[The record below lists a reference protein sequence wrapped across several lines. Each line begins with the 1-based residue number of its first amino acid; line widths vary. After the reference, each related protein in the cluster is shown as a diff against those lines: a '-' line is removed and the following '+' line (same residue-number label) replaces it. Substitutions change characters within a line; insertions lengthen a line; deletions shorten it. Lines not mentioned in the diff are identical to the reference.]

1 MRLLTFLLVFLLLGI
16 VGCMKDED
24 YTTSITDTLSF
35 SKDTVRFDTIISGE
49 PTRTYN
55 FTVYNKANKALRIS
69 QVALAKGGNSPFKV
83 NVDGVPLEDG
93 SASDFE
99 IAKKDSMIVYLMANV
114 PTTDSDQL
122 AYYEDELCFTT
133 EAGVQQ
139 KVVLNASGQNVV
151 TLQGQRITTDVTLTA
166 NRPYR
171 VMDSLVV
178 GQGATLTLEA
188 GATLL
193 FHQNAS
199 LIVYGRLKIEGSTD
213 QPVTLRG
220 DRMDN
225 MFEHQPYNRTPGLW
239 GGVVIKSDSYDNYI
253 DKADI
258 HSGKFGI
265 RVDSSDVS
273 KRKLTIENS
282 AIHTVTGHAL
292 DVRMSQVKV
301 GNSQLTNA
309 GGDCIHLR
317 GGDATFIHCTIGR
330 FYVFS
335 GGSGH
340 ALNFANVDGDVRLP
354 ISRLYF
360 ANSIITGYQD
370 DEIMGSEGE
379 EGDEFNY
386 LFTHCLLNTPVPKSD
401 DIDAHFISCLW
412 DQKSTTTNINPEA
425 KLRDKNFLPD
435 FNLDYLLF
443 SFGLNKQSQAVGTA
457 DAVITQ
463 ANYPKDKAGNS
474 RSSQPDMGCFQ
485 HQESA
490 DNDNE

>member
-1 MRLLTFLLVFLLLGI
+1 MRLLTFLLVFLLFG
-16 VGCMKDED
+16 VAGCMKDDD
-24 YTTSITDTLSF
+24 YTTSVTDTLSF

-55 FTVYNKANKALRIS
+55 FTVYNKANKAIRIS
-69 QVALAKGGNSPFKV
+69 QVALAKGVNSPFKV
-83 NVDGVPLEDG
+83 NVDGVSLDGG

-114 PTTDSDQL
+114 PTVDSDQPT
-122 AYYEDELCFTT
+122 YYEDDLYFTT

-139 KVVLNASGQNVV
+139 KVVLNASGQDVV
-151 TLQGQRITTDVTLTA
+151 TLTAKRIKTDATLSA

-171 VMDSLVV
+171 IMDSLVV
-178 GQGATLTLEA
+178 EPGVTLTLEA
-188 GATLL
+188 GTTLL

-199 LIVYGRLKIEGSTD
+199 LIVYGRLKIVGTVNR
-213 QPVTLRG
+213 PVTLRG
-220 DRMDN
+220 DRMDY

-253 DKADI
+253 DNADI
-258 HSGKFGI
+258 HSGKFGV

-273 KRKLTIENS
+273 KLKLTIENS

-292 DVRMSQVKV
+292 DIRMSQVKI

-309 GGDCIHLR
+309 GGDCVHLR
-317 GGDATFIHCTIGR
+317 GGDASFIHCTIGR

-340 ALNFANVDGDVRLP
+340 ALNFANVDGNVRLP

-379 EGDEFNY
+379 NDDEFNY
-386 LFTHCLLNTPVPKSD
+386 LFTHCLLNTPTPNSD
-401 DIDAHFISCLW
+401 DVDAHFISCLW
-412 DQKSTTTNINPEA
+412 DQKPTTTSVNPEI
-425 KLRDKNFLPD
+425 KLRDKNFTPA

-443 SFGLNKQSQAVGTA
+443 AFELDKQSQAIGTA

-463 ANYPKDKAGNS
+463 ANYPKDKLGNL
-474 RSSQPDMGCFQ
+474 RGAQPDMGCFQ
-485 HQESA
+485 HREA
-490 DNDNE
+490 DDNGNE

>member
-1 MRLLTFLLVFLLLGI
+1 MRLLTFLLVLSLLGV
-16 VGCMKDED
+16 VGCMRDED
-24 YTTSITDTLSF
+24 YTTSVTDTLNF

-55 FTVYNKANKALRIS
+55 LTVYNKANKAIRVS
-69 QVALAKGGNSPFKV
+69 QVTLAKGGNSPFKV
-83 NVDGVPLEDG
+83 NVDGVPLDGG

-99 IAKKDSMIVYLMANV
+99 IAKKDSIIVYLIANV
-114 PTTDSDQL
+114 PTTDKDL
-122 AYYEDELCFTT
+122 PTYYEDKLCFTT

-139 KVVLNASGQNVV
+139 KVALSASGQDVV
-151 TLQGQRITTDVTLTA
+151 TLSGQRITADTTFSA
-166 NRPYR
+166 SRPYR

-178 GQGATLTLEA
+178 ERGATLTLEA
-188 GATLL
+188 GTTLL

-199 LIVYGRLKIEGSTD
+199 LIVYGRLNIVGTID
-213 QPVTLRG
+213 LPVTLRG

-253 DKADI
+253 DNADI
-258 HSGKFGI
+258 HSGKFGV

-273 KRKLTIENS
+273 KLKLTIENS
-282 AIHTVTGHAL
+282 AIHTITGHAL
-292 DVRMSQVKV
+292 DIRMSQVKV
-301 GNSQLTNA
+301 GNSQLTNT
-309 GGDCIHLR
+309 GGDCLHLR
-317 GGDATFIHCTIGR
+317 GGDASFIHCTIGR

-370 DEIMGSEGE
+370 DEIMGNEGE
-379 EGDEFNY
+379 SGDAFNY
-386 LFTHCLLNTPVPKSD
+386 LFTHCLLNTPEPKSD
-401 DIDAHFISCLW
+401 DVDAHFISCLW
-412 DQKSTTTNINPEA
+412 DQKSTTTSVNPDA
-425 KLRDKNFLPD
+425 KLRDQNFSPA

-443 SFGLNKQSQAVGTA
+443 TFGLDKQSQAVGTA

-463 ANYPKDKAGNS
+463 ANYPKDKEGNL
-474 RSSQPDMGCFQ
+474 RGTQPDMGCFQ

>member
-69 QVALAKGGNSPFKV
+69 QVDLAKGGNSPFKV

-199 LIVYGRLKIEGSTD
+199 
-213 QPVTLRG
+213 
-220 DRMDN
+220 
-225 MFEHQPYNRTPGLW
+225 
-239 GGVVIKSDSYDNYI
+239 
-253 DKADI
+253 
-258 HSGKFGI
+258 
-265 RVDSSDVS
+265 
-273 KRKLTIENS
+273 
-282 AIHTVTGHAL
+282 
-292 DVRMSQVKV
+292 
-301 GNSQLTNA
+301 
-309 GGDCIHLR
+309 
-317 GGDATFIHCTIGR
+317 
-330 FYVFS
+330 
-335 GGSGH
+335 
-340 ALNFANVDGDVRLP
+340 
-354 ISRLYF
+354 
-360 ANSIITGYQD
+360 
-370 DEIMGSEGE
+370 
-379 EGDEFNY
+379 
-386 LFTHCLLNTPVPKSD
+386 
-401 DIDAHFISCLW
+401 
-412 DQKSTTTNINPEA
+412 
-425 KLRDKNFLPD
+425 
-435 FNLDYLLF
+435 
-443 SFGLNKQSQAVGTA
+443 
-457 DAVITQ
+457 
-463 ANYPKDKAGNS
+463 
-474 RSSQPDMGCFQ
+474 
-485 HQESA
+485 
-490 DNDNE
+490 

>member
-1 MRLLTFLLVFLLLGI
+1 MRLLTFLLMFLLLGI

-24 YTTSITDTLSF
+24 YTTSVTDTLSF

-114 PTTDSDQL
+114 PMTDSDQL

-225 MFEHQPYNRTPGLW
+225 MFEHQPYNRTPGLS
-239 GGVVIKSDSYDNYI
+239 GGLVIKSDSYDNYI
-253 DKADI
+253 DKSAI
-258 HSGKFGI
+258 HSG
-265 RVDSSDVS
+265 
-273 KRKLTIENS
+273 
-282 AIHTVTGHAL
+282 
-292 DVRMSQVKV
+292 
-301 GNSQLTNA
+301 
-309 GGDCIHLR
+309 
-317 GGDATFIHCTIGR
+317 
-330 FYVFS
+330 
-335 GGSGH
+335 
-340 ALNFANVDGDVRLP
+340 
-354 ISRLYF
+354 
-360 ANSIITGYQD
+360 
-370 DEIMGSEGE
+370 
-379 EGDEFNY
+379 
-386 LFTHCLLNTPVPKSD
+386 
-401 DIDAHFISCLW
+401 
-412 DQKSTTTNINPEA
+412 
-425 KLRDKNFLPD
+425 
-435 FNLDYLLF
+435 
-443 SFGLNKQSQAVGTA
+443 
-457 DAVITQ
+457 
-463 ANYPKDKAGNS
+463 
-474 RSSQPDMGCFQ
+474 
-485 HQESA
+485 
-490 DNDNE
+490 